1 MGISAG
7 LVKQRNFPALDIVR
21 SPQYNLFYEAAAGN
35 PMHEQAQRM
44 HNAQVAEVELKQA
57 ASATG
62 VSHHELKAEMQQ
74 MRQAQTNQ
82 GMAMGHFGKMHM
94 QEMYKNYASLASQVE
109 QLDLRMAL
117 QGKQSATFVTPSHTP
132 IAVGTPSGMRSPR
145 DNPTPPT
152 RDTARTSWSG
162 PPLIP
167 PEGMRPMIGSEIRE
181 VVKDNFGPDVIHH
194 SIASPT
200 SIRSPTSTPKAS
212 KMVIKNVKK
221 GDDDY
226 ATMKQKAKGEK
237 ATAKVEKAKAKAKA
251 NTEKIRKFKDAIASG
266 GKVEMASSSYGPIL
280 KIQKVAR

>member
-1 MGISAG
+1 MMRVRPTFDSVMMGISAD

-82 GMAMGHFGKMHM
+82 GMAMEHFGKMHM
-94 QEMYKNYASLASQVE
+94 QEMNKNYASLASQVE

-194 SIASPT
+194 SIASPG
-200 SIRSPTSTPKAS
+200 STPKAT
-212 KMVIKNVKK
+212 KGVKK
-221 GDDDY
+221 DNDY
-226 ATMKQKAKGEK
+226 AKT
-237 ATAKVEKAKAKAKA
+237 KAKAKA
-251 NTEKIRKFKDAIASG
+251 EKTQKIKDALAKG
-266 GKVEMASSSYGPIL
+266 GKLEMASSSYGPVL
-280 KIQKVAR
+280 KIKKSRAA